1 MKLSNPTNGIMCN
14 GNSPK
19 TREQKDK
26 MIEEAA
32 IHYGNFM
39 TALGFDWKND
49 LNAKDTPRRV
59 AKSFVN
65 DLIEGCFA
73 EKPVIKTFP
82 NNDPVSGLYDGIVF
96 QGRIE
101 VNSLCAHHHLPFVG
115 EAFVA
120 YIPGDDKDSEV
131 LGLSKLNRIVEFFA
145 RRPQIQESLTTQ
157 IHKYLSEIA
166 KDNRGVAVMIKAEH
180 QCACLRGVK
189 HDSAMCTAKL
199 SGFFKEDAAARNE
212 FYNFVNQV
220 NKR

>member
-1 MKLSNPTNGIMCN
+1 MTNPGLKCN
-14 GNSPK
+14 GNEPK

-39 TALGFDWKND
+39 TALGFDWKSD
-49 LNAKDTPRRV
+49 LNAQDTPRRV

-65 DLIEGCFA
+65 DLFAGCYSEA
-73 EKPVIKTFP
+73 PVIKTFP
-82 NNDPVSGLYDGIVF
+82 NNDPESGLYDGVVF

-101 VNSLCAHHHLPFVG
+101 INSMCAHHHLPFVG
-115 EAFVA
+115 EAYVA
-120 YIPGDDKDSEV
+120 YIPGDDKESEV

-157 IHKYLSEIA
+157 IHKYLDKIA
-166 KDNRGVAVMIKAEH
+166 KDNRGIAVMIKAEH

-199 SGFFKEDAAARNE
+199 SGFFKDDVAARNE
-212 FYNFVNQV
+212 FYTFVNQV
-220 NKR
+220 QKR